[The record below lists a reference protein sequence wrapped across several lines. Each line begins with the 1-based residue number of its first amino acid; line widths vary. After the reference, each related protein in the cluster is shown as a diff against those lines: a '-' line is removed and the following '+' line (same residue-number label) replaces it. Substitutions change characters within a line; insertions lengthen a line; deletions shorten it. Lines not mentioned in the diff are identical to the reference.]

1 MTTFEPPPGLGA
13 GETPLGPTNNEEG
26 QFSGE
31 EVGTLSNGS
40 SSGHDVAATN
50 GTTSAFNDG
59 SHVGG
64 TTGIFDDG
72 SHIGGTKGVFNDG
85 SHVGGMKLEVQGSMQ
100 ITNMPCGTWKQCFPP
115 GFGDED
121 PGCEWDEAE
130 PAMVHLGPNAN
141 GTRQKGDP
149 AYVDSQKAA
158 GVDDV
163 HNPFIEGV
171 SAESDRLLLT
181 SENARLAMENEMLR
195 SVVHGRLGRENM
207 QLPWGVEGPQ
217 AAYWADSAGSGY
229 PMCYDASMTFM
240 QPYMAHPWGSMGMM
254 PNGMPAC
261 GDWSWNRV
269 SETGTTA
276 EQRATRAR
284 TDSDLPAVR
293 PRLNQEADAMRARTL
308 SADHAD
314 AADSG
319 GELPADGP
327 RTTVML
333 RNLPN
338 NYTRSMLLRLLDEE
352 GFVGQYDFV
361 YLPMD
366 FKTHASLGYA
376 FVNLTSTEQATA
388 FWKKFEGFNKWVVSS
403 QKVCSVSWSC
413 PYQGLDAHIDRYR
426 NSPVMHEDVPD
437 EYKPMVFHNSV
448 RGVFP
453 APTKKLKAPR
463 IRLCRDDASQPAPGT
478 AEED

>member
-1 MTTFEPPPGLGA
+1 MNNFEPPPGLGA
-13 GETPLGPTNNEEG
+13 GGTLSGSVVVDTGLTTTEG
-26 QFSGE
+26 QCSE
-31 EVGTLSNGS
+31 EEIGVLSNGS
-40 SSGHDVAATN
+40 SLGLDASASN
-50 GTTSAFNDG
+50 GTMGASIEGSTMGASIEGSLGTRGAFVE
-59 SHVGG
+59 SP
-64 TTGIFDDG
+64 
-72 SHIGGTKGVFNDG
+72 
-85 SHVGGMKLEVQGSMQ
+85 VGGMKLEVQGSMQ
-100 ITNMPCGTWKQCFPP
+100 ITNMPCGSWKQCFPP

-121 PGCEWDEAE
+121 TGCEWDEAE
-130 PAMVHLGPNAN
+130 PAIVHLGQTA
-141 GTRQKGDP
+141 GTRHKSDP
-149 AYVDSQKAA
+149 AYVESQKSA

-163 HNPFIEGV
+163 HKSCIEGI
-171 SAESDRLLLT
+171 SAESDRMLLT

-207 QLPWGVEGPQ
+207 PLPWGE
-217 AAYWADSAGSGY
+217 AAYWSDSAGSGY
-229 PMCYDASMTFM
+229 PMCYDASMAFM
-240 QPYMAHPWGSMGMM
+240 QPYMAHPWGSMGML

-261 GDWSWNRV
+261 GGWSWNRA
-269 SETGTTA
+269 STAA

-284 TDSDLPAVR
+284 TDSDIPAR
-293 PRLNQEADAMRARTL
+293 PRLNQEAAALRARTL
-308 SADHAD
+308 SADQAD
-314 AADSG
+314 AIDSG
-319 GELPADGP
+319 GESPEADAGP

-338 NYTRSMLLRLLDEE
+338 NYTRAMLLRLLDEE
-352 GFVGQYDFV
+352 GFAGEYDFV

-376 FVNLTSTEQATA
+376 FVNLTSTEQATS

-413 PYQGLDAHIDRYR
+413 PYQGLNAHIERYR

-437 EYKPMVFHNSV
+437 EYKPMVFLNSV
-448 RGVFP
+448 RGIFP

-463 IRLCRDDASQPAPGT
+463 MRLCRDDASQPVPGT

>member
-1 MTTFEPPPGLGA
+1 MSNVEPPPGLGA
-13 GETPLGPTNNEEG
+13 GGTPAGPPIQEEG
-26 QFSGE
+26 QCSGE
-31 EVGTLSNGS
+31 EIGVLSNGS
-40 SSGHDVAATN
+40 SSGLDLHGSTLGPDASVVAN
-50 GTTSAFNDG
+50 GTTGAFSDG
-59 SHVGG
+59 SLG
-64 TTGIFDDG
+64 
-72 SHIGGTKGVFNDG
+72 
-85 SHVGGMKLEVQGSMQ
+85 GGMHLEVQGSMQ
-100 ITNMPCGTWKQCFPP
+100 ITNMPCGSWKQCFPP

-121 PGCEWDEAE
+121 TGCEWDEAE
-130 PAMVHLGPNAN
+130 PAIVHLGQTV

-149 AYVDSQKAA
+149 AYVESQKPA
-158 GVDDV
+158 GVGDI
-163 HNPFIEGV
+163 HSTCIEGV

-195 SVVHGRLGRENM
+195 SVVQGSLGRENM
-207 QLPWGVEGPQ
+207 QLPWGIEGAQ
-217 AAYWADSAGSGY
+217 AAYWSDSAGSGY
-229 PMCYDASMTFM
+229 PMCYDASMAFM
-240 QPYMAHPWGSMGMM
+240 QPYMAHPWGSMGMLT
-254 PNGMPAC
+254 NGMPAC
-261 GDWSWNRV
+261 EGWPWNRV
-269 SETGTTA
+269 HHEGSTAA

-284 TDSDLPAVR
+284 TDSDIPVR
-293 PRLNQEADAMRARTL
+293 PRLKEEADALRARTL
-308 SADHAD
+308 SADNAD
-314 AADSG
+314 ADSG
-319 GELPADGP
+319 GEPPADAGP

-338 NYTRSMLLRLLDEE
+338 NYTRSMLLRLLDDE
-352 GFVGQYDFV
+352 GFTGEYDFV

-413 PYQGLDAHIDRYR
+413 PYQGLNAHIERYR

-453 APTKKLKAPR
+453 SPTKKLKAPR
-463 IRLCRDDASQPAPGT
+463 MRLCREDPSQPAPGT
-478 AEED
+478 AEDD